1 MDPAVS
7 IIHNSMEI
15 SMAKRTNG
23 VAEFSRVGSALQ
35 WVFPKLGALQ
45 IDATEFYPEWAAMD
59 EVQQNIILNGLK
71 QKCADG
77 MASAINEQDRY
88 DRMASIMANLRGGIW
103 SARGTG
109 TASDAA
115 ILAQAIA
122 EVDRKP
128 LTKCRAYV
136 DGLTKS
142 ARDALMSHALYKG
155 VCDEI
160 KAQRATAVD
169 VDDLIGEI
177 GNL

>member
-1 MDPAVS
+1 
-7 IIHNSMEI
+7 
-15 SMAKRTNG
+15 MAKRNNA
-23 VAEFSRVGSALQ
+23 VAEFTRNGPELR
-35 WVFPKLGALQ
+35 WDFPKLGLLT
-45 IDATEFYPEWAAMD
+45 IDASAFYSDWAKFD
-59 EVQQNIILNGLK
+59 EVQQMIVLNGLK

-88 DRMASIMANLRGGIW
+88 DRMSGIMTNLCSGVW
-103 SARGTG
+103 SSRGTG

-122 EVDRKP
+122 EIDRKP

-136 DGLTKS
+136 DGLTKA

-160 KAQRATAVD
+160 KAQRATNVD
-169 VDDLIGEI
+169 VDGLIGEI
-177 GNL
+177 GDL

>member
-1 MDPAVS
+1 
-7 IIHNSMEI
+7 
-15 SMAKRTNG
+15 MAKRTNA
-23 VAEFSRVGSALQ
+23 VADFTRNGSTMA
-35 WVFPKLGALQ
+35 WMFPKLGTLE
-45 IDATEFYPEWAAMD
+45 IDAAEFYTDWAKFD
-59 EVQQNIILNGLK
+59 EVQQMIVLNGLK

-88 DRMASIMANLRGGIW
+88 DRMSGIMTNLRGGIW

-136 DGLTKS
+136 DGLTKA

-169 VDDLIGEI
+169 VNDLIAGIE
-177 GNL
+177 NL

>member
-1 MDPAVS
+1 MF
-7 IIHNSMEI
+7 IHNLMEVR
-15 SMAKRTNG
+15 MAKRTNA
-23 VAEFSRVGSALQ
+23 VAEFARDGSLMV
-35 WVFPKLGALQ
+35 WTFPNLGKLK
-45 IDATEFYPEWAAMD
+45 IDAMEFYPDWAKFD
-59 EVQQNIILNGLK
+59 EVQQMIALNGLK

-77 MASAINEQDRY
+77 MASAVNETDRY
-88 DRMASIMANLRGGIW
+88 ERMSGIMTNLRGGVW

-115 ILAQAIA
+115 ILAQAIS

-136 DGLTKS
+136 DGLTKA

-169 VDDLIGEI
+169 VDGLIGEI
-177 GNL
+177 GDL